1 MVETLTYFL
10 LEDQNGTDVLI
21 NSGFISIDQRDV

>member
-10 LEDQNGTDVLI
+10 LEDQNATDLLI